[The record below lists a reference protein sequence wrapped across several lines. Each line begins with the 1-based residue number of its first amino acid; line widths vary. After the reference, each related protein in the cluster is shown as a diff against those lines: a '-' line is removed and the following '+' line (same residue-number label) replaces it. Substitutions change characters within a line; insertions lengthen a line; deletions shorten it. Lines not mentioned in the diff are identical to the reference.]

1 MHRLLV
7 GIIFIVVILVFLIL
21 QEKVQSRHNELLEW
35 LMRNAHSGPLIVMLV
50 ALLESIFFLPVEYL
64 TLGTGYVLHEK
75 LGHELKAVVMC
86 SIAIWTGAWIGSS
99 LNSKILKFLLR
110 DRIKILM
117 SKFHLTQSVDEAVE
131 KHGLKIVLFLRLSPF
146 LVVNLIT

>member
-1 MHRLLV
+1 
-7 GIIFIVVILVFLIL
+7 
-21 QEKVQSRHNELLEW
+21 
-35 LMRNAHSGPLIVMLV
+35 MRNAHSGPLIVMLV
-50 ALLESIFFLPVEYL
+50 ALLESIFFLPVEFL